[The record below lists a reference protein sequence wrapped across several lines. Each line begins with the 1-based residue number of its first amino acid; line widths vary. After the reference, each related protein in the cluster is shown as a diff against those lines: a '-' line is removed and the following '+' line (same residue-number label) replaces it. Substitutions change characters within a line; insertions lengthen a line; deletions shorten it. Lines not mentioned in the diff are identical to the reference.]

1 MLQFHIF
8 IYLLVAHLLADF
20 LFQPD
25 SLLAWKHKSWKGIFV
40 HSLILF
46 VTSLVFFWPFM
57 AKAHVLGVGILFLNA
72 FLHFVM
78 DQQKIR
84 MEKKEK
90 KYVRLFL
97 LDQLFHLVVLGVAT
111 AFLANVVQNDLF
123 LFGKILPFF
132 TDYLPFVLYLILAVL
147 ITYVYEILQYQFK
160 RQKGYKGIKFNY
172 QNMFV
177 RLMFLSLL
185 FGFVMFLGGYRI
197 AHTLFGQ
204 V

>member
-1 MLQFHIF
+1 MLHFFIF
-8 IYLLVAHLLADF
+8 TYFLAAHLLADF

-25 SLLAWKHKSWKGIFV
+25 SLLAWKHKNWKGIFV
-40 HSLILF
+40 HALILF

-57 AKAHVLGVGILFLNA
+57 AKFNLLGVGLLFLNA
-72 FLHFVM
+72 ILHFFI

-90 KYVRLFL
+90 KFVRLFVF
-97 LDQLFHLVVLGVAT
+97 DQFLHLVVLGVLT
-111 AFLANVVQNDLF
+111 ALLANLIQNDLF
-123 LFGKILPFF
+123 LFGKILPYF

-147 ITYVYEILQYQFK
+147 ITYVYEILQYQFR

-197 AHTLFGQ
+197 AHTLLG
-204 V
+204 

>member
-1 MLQFHIF
+1 MLHFFIF
-8 IYLLVAHLLADF
+8 TYFLAAHLLADF

-25 SLLAWKHKSWKGIFV
+25 SLLAWKHKNWKGIFV
-40 HSLILF
+40 HALILF

-57 AKAHVLGVGILFLNA
+57 AKFNLPGVGLLFLNA
-72 FLHFVM
+72 VLHFFI
-78 DQQKIR
+78 DQRKIR

-90 KYVRLFL
+90 KFVRLFV
-97 LDQLFHLVVLGVAT
+97 LDQFLHLVVLGVLT
-111 AFLANVVQNDLF
+111 AFLANLVQNDLF
-123 LFGKILPFF
+123 LFGKILPYF

-147 ITYVYEILQYQFK
+147 ITYVYEILQYQFR

-197 AHTLFGQ
+197 AHTLLG
-204 V
+204 

>member
-1 MLQFHIF
+1 MLHFFIF
-8 IYLLVAHLLADF
+8 TYFLAAHLLADF

-25 SLLAWKHKSWKGIFV
+25 SLLAWKHKNWKGIFV

-57 AKAHVLGVGILFLNA
+57 AKFNLLGVGLLFLNA
-72 FLHFVM
+72 ILHFFI

-84 MEKKEK
+84 MEKKGK
-90 KYVRLFL
+90 KFVRLFL
-97 LDQLFHLVVLGVAT
+97 LDQFLHLVVLGVLT
-111 AFLANVVQNDLF
+111 AFLTNLVQNDLF
-123 LFGKILPFF
+123 LFGKILPYF

-147 ITYVYEILQYQFK
+147 ITYVYEILQYQFR

-197 AHTLFGQ
+197 AHTLLG
-204 V
+204 

>member
-1 MLQFHIF
+1 MLHFFIF
-8 IYLLVAHLLADF
+8 TYFLAAHLLADF

-40 HSLILF
+40 HALILF

-57 AKAHVLGVGILFLNA
+57 AKINLFGVGLLFLNA
-72 FLHFVM
+72 LLHFAM
-78 DQQKIR
+78 DKQKIR

-90 KYVRLFL
+90 KFVRLFL
-97 LDQLFHLVVLGVAT
+97 LDQLFHLVVLGVLT
-111 AFLANVVQNDLF
+111 VFLANIVQNDLF
-123 LFGKILPFF
+123 LFGKILPYF
-132 TDYLPFVLYLILAVL
+132 TDYLPFVFYLIFAVL
-147 ITYVYEILQYQFK
+147 ITYVYEILQYQFR

-197 AHTLFGQ
+197 AHTLLG
-204 V
+204 